1 VDSSPMVGSALAPAG
16 GLLYSLLHLGGFAG
30 DLSFYSANS
39 RGRIL
44 ELGCGDGRIAAALC
58 LGKTPL
64 TVLQQ
69 QQEDEEPP
77 PLAAPADQV
86 VYVGVELCDALA
98 EKATQRLV
106 SASRSTIV
114 TGDFLVPLPPELG
127 PFDTVVL
134 SANTLFCT
142 AEHGALL
149 TRCADALVPGG
160 RLLLDVYN
168 ALPWHPEESAEGD
181 DDEGEEEV
189 REEERVDDALD
200 MATGDEAGAEA
211 IGLATE
217 VPSEEDLLVVVEDE
231 QGREWAV
238 YEREPDVEPG
248 AQTIACPY
256 EFRSGDVV
264 FSQTVGHHYLL
275 PEQLVYLLDE
285 SGFAIDSLGGGFD
298 GDTFDPA
305 ESEHVVIVAHRKA
318 DC

>member
-1 VDSSPMVGSALAPAG
+1 MVGSALAPAG

-69 QQEDEEPP
+69 QEDEEPP

-98 EKATQRLV
+98 DKARQRLV
-106 SASRSTIV
+106 SASHSTIV
-114 TGDFLVPLPPELG
+114 TGDFLMPLPPELG

-142 AEHGALL
+142 AEHGPLL
-149 TRCADALVPGG
+149 ARCAEALVPGG

-168 ALPWHPEESAEGD
+168 SLPWHSEGAEGD
-181 DDEGEEEV
+181 DDEGKEDVGEEEKV
-189 REEERVDDALD
+189 GDALD
-200 MATGDEAGAEA
+200 RATGDEAGAET
-211 IGLATE
+211 IGRATE

-238 YEREPDVEPG
+238 YEREVK
-248 AQTIACPY
+248 
-256 EFRSGDVV
+256 R
-264 FSQTVGHHYLL
+264 L
-275 PEQLVYLLDE
+275 PCLAL
-285 SGFAIDSLGGGFD
+285 
-298 GDTFDPA
+298 P
-305 ESEHVVIVAHRKA
+305 
-318 DC
+318 